1 MPDQSER
8 EAIRVSILTPE
19 VQGLREESRRIIEE
33 VLMAECG
40 PALPEMLTRQLQGR
54 VETQLQGAGEYEA
67 GRRAAYFVSPG
78 RGDRELYEVDACSY
92 RDSVG
97 SSHNE
102 VHLSLRYPT
111 PSWQMSEDG
120 KIEQTG
126 PEYLGDHGLASI
138 WLGEPGSSQPPQV
151 NMEMGLMF
159 QVEQAL
165 SASGIDFSPMENA
178 VKQLQD
184 QLGEL
189 DLKLY
194 MGGYATE
201 RGLRENDQD
210 EVGIIL
216 KALEGQRLTTDGLK
230 AKRKEVFGDLG

>member
-8 EAIRVSILTPE
+8 EAIRASILTPE
-19 VQGLREESRRIIEE
+19 VQELRRKRQEIIEE
-33 VLMAECG
+33 VLIAECG
-40 PALPEMLTRQLQGR
+40 PALPELLTRQLQR
-54 VETQLQGAGEYEA
+54 EVEDCLHGVEA
-67 GRRAAYFVSPG
+67 DEFGQAAAYFVLPG

-92 RDSVG
+92 RDSEG

-111 PSWQMSEDG
+111 PSWQMGGGGEL
-120 KIEQTG
+120 EQTG
-126 PEYLGDHGLASI
+126 PEYSGDHGLASI

-159 QVEQAL
+159 KVKQAL
-165 SASGIDFSPMENA
+165 STCGIDLSPMENA